1 MLREFILK
9 SLPKGGADYA
19 VEASAISEI
28 FDAIPLQ
35 IVVKSLREE
44 NFGEFL
50 VWNKEAERVLGI
62 SAEVAVG
69 KSDQDFF
76 PPDQARF
83 FADQDRAVAES
94 GRPVDIVAE
103 PIMSKSHGLRTLR
116 TVKTPIYG
124 NDGKP
129 VALLAVSED
138 ITSRRSTESELRK
151 ALDFLS
157 HVNSQLP
164 GAVFQLAVDGQGK
177 SSFPYVSE
185 GIRLVTEDDA
195 GEIMRGIG
203 NLLGRILPYDLP
215 AFLAAIARSR
225 REMAHLRQEFRVRT
239 KSGRVRW
246 ALVNAAPQHQD
257 EGTTIWHG
265 FITDITSQKETSEAL
280 RRGEER
286 LHTALEATRAAAW
299 EVEIPSGRLY
309 LSPEWGHLF
318 GYPAEVF
325 PATFPDWLAFV
336 HPDDAGALATLSQIP
351 LSNSR
356 EDPIEFRHLCA
367 DGQHLWVLVSGK
379 PVFDSAEGSLVR
391 KVGTVLDV
399 TERKR
404 IELQLIE
411 AKETAER
418 ASQAKGDF
426 LAMMSHEIRT
436 PLNAVLGF
444 SELLSS
450 TPLTVEQE
458 DYLRTIQDNSSALL
472 VILNDVLDY
481 SKIES
486 NKLDLHPVPCDVVRI
501 IRSAVDFFRPQA
513 AAKGLK
519 LHSVSSGEFPPSLL
533 CDSARLNQVLY
544 NLLSNAIKFTERGGI
559 MVDFGAEDM
568 GVPGQKRLTLRVRDT
583 GIGIA
588 LERHP
593 SLFDPFYQADSTTRR
608 RFGGTGLGLAIVR
621 RLARLMGGYIE
632 VESVVGKGTTFT
644 LSLALEE
651 PDNRYL
657 FEEDEQKRM
666 SINLAGLLP
675 KILVVE
681 DNVTNRRLV
690 RLFLRKLG
698 YDSDEAE
705 NGFEGVEKA
714 QNKRYDVI
722 FMDLEM
728 PGMDG
733 YEATRLI
740 RHLPEN
746 GHAYIVALTAHALP
760 EFRERSLQAGMNA
773 YLSKPVR
780 QADLKQ
786 ALREAVRP

>member
-9 SLPKGGADYA
+9 SLSSGGADHT
-19 VEASAISEI
+19 VEPSVVSDI

-35 IVVKSLREE
+35 IVVKSLRDE

-50 VWNKEAERVLGI
+50 VWNKEAETVLGI
-62 SAEVAVG
+62 SSEQALG
-69 KSDQDFF
+69 RTDKDFF
-76 PPDQARF
+76 PTEQAEF
-83 FADQDRAVAES
+83 FAAQDRAVASS
-94 GRPVDIVAE
+94 GKPVDIVAE
-103 PIMSKSHGLRTLR
+103 PIMSQKSGLRTLR

-138 ITSRRSTESELRK
+138 ITERKSTESDLRK

-164 GAVFQLAVDGQGK
+164 GAVFQLAVDSQGK
-177 SSFPYVSE
+177 ASFPYVSE
-185 GIRLVTEDDA
+185 GIRLVTEDA
-195 GEIMRGIG
+195 AEEIMSGVQ

-215 AFLAAIARSR
+215 AFLAAVAASR
-225 REMAHLRQEFRVRT
+225 REMAHCRQEFRVRT
-239 KSGRVRW
+239 KSGRLRW
-246 ALVNAAPQHQD
+246 ALVNAAPQHQE

-265 FITDITSQKETSEAL
+265 FITDITAQKETSEAL

-286 LHTALEATRAAAW
+286 LHIALEATRAAAW
-299 EVEIPSGRLY
+299 EIEIATGKIY
-309 LSPEWGHLF
+309 LSPEWGQLF
-318 GYPAEVF
+318 GYSPEYF
-325 PATFPDWLAFV
+325 PATFPEWLRFV
-336 HPDDAGALATLSQIP
+336 HLEDTDALAVLAQIP
-351 LSNSR
+351 EGYPT
-356 EDPIEFRHLCA
+356 EDQIEFRHLCA
-367 DGQHLWVLVSGK
+367 DGSHLWVLVSGK
-379 PVFDSAEGSLVR
+379 PVFDSLDEGLVR

-399 TERKR
+399 TERKG
-404 IELQLIE
+404 IELQVIE

-450 TPLTVEQE
+450 TPLTGEQE

-486 NKLDLHPVPCDVVRI
+486 GKLDLHPVPCDVVRI
-501 IRSAVDFFRPQA
+501 MRSAVDFFRPQA

-519 LHSVSSGEFPPSLL
+519 LHSVSSGEFPSSLL
-533 CDSARLNQVLY
+533 CDSARLNQILY

-559 MVDFGAEDM
+559 MVDFGAEATTT
-568 GVPGQKRLTLRVRDT
+568 PGLKRIVLRVRDT

-621 RLARLMGGYIE
+621 RLASLMGGNIQ
-632 VESVVGKGTTFT
+632 VESIPGKGTTFT
-644 LSLALEE
+644 LSFNLLE
-651 PDNRYL
+651 PDTAFL

-666 SINLAGLLP
+666 SINLGNLLP

-681 DNVTNRRLV
+681 DNSTNRRLV

-698 YDSDEAE
+698 YESDEAE
-705 NGFEGVEKA
+705 NGFEGVEKVQA
-714 QNKRYDVI
+714 QRYDVI

-746 GHAYIVALTAHALP
+746 GDAYIVALTAHALP

-786 ALREAVRP
+786 TLSEALRP